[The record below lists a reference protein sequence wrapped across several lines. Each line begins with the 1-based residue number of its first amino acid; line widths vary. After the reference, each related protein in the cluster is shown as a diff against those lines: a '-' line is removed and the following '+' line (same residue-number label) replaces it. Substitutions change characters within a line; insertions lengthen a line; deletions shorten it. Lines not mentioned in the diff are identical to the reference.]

1 MNIKKVVSFDKLQ
14 MVGKAIMTPVAILPA
29 AGLFLAF
36 GAHLDIATMRDVG
49 GVILTNLPLI
59 FAVGVSM
66 GLSKNE
72 GIASL
77 AATVA
82 MLVMC
87 ITMSNVVGITP
98 EMAAEGGAYA
108 MVLGIPTLQT
118 GVFGGLVAGVIG
130 AVMCNKYKDIE
141 LPQYLAF
148 FGGRR
153 FVPIISG
160 LIAFV
165 IGLVLPFIWLP
176 IQDGLEVMSIW
187 ASQTNVNAAA
197 FIYGF
202 VERALVPFGLH
213 HLWNVPFW
221 WEFGSYTNQAGE
233 LIKGDLPIFLAQ
245 LQDGVEITAGAFMA
259 GRFPFMI
266 FGLPAAAL
274 AMYHEAKTENRK
286 YVGGLMLGAALTCAL
301 TGVTEPLEFAF
312 LFIAP
317 ALYGIHIVMCA
328 FSFWLMAA
336 LSVNIGHTFSGG
348 LIDFLLFGVFNDLS
362 SGWLTAVITGLAMIP
377 CYYFGFRFA
386 IRKFDLKTP
395 GREGASSLAKEIKE
409 ITPEVCHE
417 IVEAH
422 GGFEN
427 MDNIDACITRL
438 RVTVKD
444 KNKVDKEKIQKVGA
458 HGVILKDNGVQS
470 IFGTKSDV
478 IATRIRSL
486 YSA

>member
-1 MNIKKVVSFDKLQ
+1 MSTRNYLSFDRLQ
-14 MVGKAIMTPVAILPA
+14 MVGRALMTPVAILPA
-29 AGLFLAF
+29 AGLFLAI

-49 GVILTNLPLI
+49 GVILANLPLI

-77 AATVA
+77 AATIA

-98 EMAAEGGAYA
+98 EMAAQGGAYA

-118 GVFGGLVAGVIG
+118 GVFGGLLAGVIG
-130 AVMCNKYKDIE
+130 AVMCNRFKDIE

-160 LIAFV
+160 VVGFGV
-165 IGLVLPFIWLP
+165 GLVLPFIWLP
-176 IQDGLEVMSIW
+176 IQSGLEVMSVW
-187 ASQTNVNAAA
+187 ASHSNVEAAA
-197 FIYGF
+197 FLYGF

-213 HLWNVPFW
+213 HLWNVPFY
-221 WEFGSYTNQAGE
+221 WEFGSYTTQAGE
-233 LIKGDLPIFLAQ
+233 VIKGDIPIFLAQ
-245 LQDGVEITAGAFMA
+245 LQDGVDITAGAFMA

-274 AMYHEAKTENRK
+274 AMYHEAKPENKK
-286 YVGGLMLGAALTCAL
+286 YVGGLMFGAAFTCAL

-317 ALYGIHIVMCA
+317 VLYGIHVVMCA
-328 FSFWLMAA
+328 LSFWLMAT
-336 LSVNIGHTFSGG
+336 LQVHIGHTFSGG
-348 LIDFLLFGVFNDLS
+348 LIDFLLFGVFNEHS
-362 SGWLTAVITGLAMIP
+362 SGWIYAVITGLIMIP
-377 CYYFGFRFA
+377 LYYFGFRFA

-395 GREGASSLAKEIKE
+395 GREGSATTAKELDE
-409 ITPEVCHE
+409 ITPEICKE
-417 IVEAH
+417 IVDAH
-422 GGFEN
+422 GGIEN
-427 MDNIDACITRL
+427 MSNIDACITRL
-438 RVTVKD
+438 RITVKD
-444 KNKVDKEKIQKVGA
+444 RSKVKEDLIKNIGA
-458 HGVILKDNGVQS
+458 HGVIFKDNGVQS

-486 YSA
+486 YNQ